1 MRLRDQ
7 VAIVTGGGRGIGRA
21 IALRLARDGAK
32 IGILEL
38 IEENAKKVVEE
49 VHQIGSVGIAKAV
62 DVTDYGATKKA
73 VDELASEF
81 KTIDILVNNVGID
94 QSKFFVDTD
103 EPLWDKFISVNYKT
117 FLIACHVTIPYMMK
131 QNKGKIVSIGSD
143 AGRVGN
149 IAEPIYCGTKGA
161 IIATTKALAR
171 ELARYNI
178 NVNCVC
184 PGPIETDLLAGLA
197 ADERGKRIMEATA
210 KAIPLKRIGQPE
222 DVADVVAFFVSDDA
236 RYLTGQVLSVD
247 GGLTM
252 IG

>member
-1 MRLRDQ
+1 MRLKDQ

-21 IALRLARDGAK
+21 IALRLAKDGAK
-32 IGILEL
+32 IGVLDL
-38 IEENAKKVVEE
+38 IEENARNVAEE
-49 VHQIGSVGIAKAV
+49 VKQLGSVATAKKV
-62 DVTDYGATKKA
+62 DVTNYAATKKA
-73 VDELASEF
+73 VDEVASEF
-81 KTIDILVNNVGID
+81 KMIDILVNNVGID

-103 EPLWDKFISVNYKT
+103 ETFWDRFITVDYKT
-117 FLIACHVTIPYMMK
+117 FLIATHVTIPYMMK

-149 IAEPIYCGTKGA
+149 IGEPIYCGAKGA

-197 ADERGKRIMEATA
+197 SDERGKKIMEATA

-236 RYLTGQVLSVD
+236 RYVTGQVLSVD

>member
-1 MRLRDQ
+1 MSLKDQ
-7 VAIVTGGGRGIGRA
+7 VAVVTGGGRGIGRA

-32 IGILEL
+32 VAIVEL
-38 IEENAKKVVEE
+38 IEENAKKVAAE
-49 VHQIGSVGIAKAV
+49 VNQLGSKGIAKKA
-62 DVTDYGATKKA
+62 DVSNYAQTKKA
-73 VDELASEF
+73 VDEIAAEWG
-81 KTIDILVNNVGID
+81 TIDILVCNVGID
-94 QSKFFVDTD
+94 ESKFFMDTD
-103 EPLWDKFISVNYKT
+103 EAFWDRFITIDYKT
-117 FLIACHVTIPYMMK
+117 MLVAAHVTIPYMMK
-131 QNKGKIVSIGSD
+131 QNKGKIVTIGSD

-149 IAEPIYCGTKGA
+149 IAEPIYCGAKGA
-161 IIATTKALAR
+161 IIATSKALAR

-197 ADERGKRIMEATA
+197 STERGKKIMEATA

-222 DVADVVAFFVSDDA
+222 DVADVVAFFVSNDA

>member
-1 MRLRDQ
+1 MRLKDQ

-32 IGILEL
+32 IGILDL
-38 IEENAKKVVEE
+38 IEENAKKVADE
-49 VHQIGSVGIAKAV
+49 VKQLGSVGIAKKV
-62 DVTDYGATKKA
+62 DASNYAETKKA
-73 VDELASEF
+73 IDELASEF
-81 KTIDILVNNVGID
+81 NTIDILVNNVGID
-94 QSKFFVDTD
+94 ESKFFIDTD
-103 EPLWDKFISVNYKT
+103 EAFWDRFISVN
-117 FLIACHVTIPYMMK
+117 YMMK

-149 IAEPIYCGTKGA
+149 IAEPIYCGAKGA

-197 ADERGKRIMEATA
+197 ASERGKRIMEATA